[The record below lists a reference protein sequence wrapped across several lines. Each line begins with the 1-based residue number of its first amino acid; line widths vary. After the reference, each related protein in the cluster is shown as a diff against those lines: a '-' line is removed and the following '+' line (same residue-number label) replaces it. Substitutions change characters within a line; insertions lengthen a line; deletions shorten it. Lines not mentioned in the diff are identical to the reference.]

1 VRRFSRN
8 LRKGLKDSAGTAER
22 IPRPLERPEEDLMSV
37 RPLAF
42 GARLRHGD
50 RTVSVRRREG
60 DTRGYLVEDSGARRA
75 TKRRDH
81 VSLDGALR
89 DLARIWRARLH

>member
-1 VRRFSRN
+1 MRRFSRN
-8 LRKGLKDSAGTAER
+8 PRKGLKESAEPAES
-22 IPRPLERPEEDLMSV
+22 IPRPLERLEEDLMSI

-50 RTVSVRRREG
+50 RTVRVRKRDG
-60 DTRGYLVEDSGARRA
+60 DARGYLIEDSKRGQ

-89 DLARIWRARLH
+89 DLARTWRARLH